1 MKLVFLA
8 FTLLILSTSL
18 QAEEVGYEVEVII
31 FEDTTD
37 TYTHSEIWQEE
48 PQASTEEASTLQP
61 ETVKSGKDKYTFLSN
76 DKFRLNNQAKKLSSN
91 ADYKVLYHRAWK
103 QVGLDKDLAF
113 PVHIDSR
120 NPHSI
125 ETLNSNAPD
134 TNNNARNYV
143 DGSITLIMSRYLH
156 INTNLM
162 YHRQIL
168 QDSQNINDSA
178 AIPSTSAGYSDFPVK
193 FERRM
198 RSREVHY
205 IDHPMVGIIVLATP
219 YTILEKTT
227 PSSPNRQYKSL

>member
-8 FTLLILSTSL
+8 FTLLILSSSL

-37 TYTHSEIWQEE
+37 TYAHSEIWQEE
-48 PQASTEEASTLQP
+48 PKASAEEASTQP
-61 ETVKSGKDKYTFLSN
+61 QETVKSGKDKYTFLSN
-76 DKFRLNNQAKKLSSN
+76 DKFRLTNQAKKLSSN

-103 QVGLDKDLAF
+103 QVGLDKDMAF

-120 NPHSI
+120 NPQSI
-125 ETLNSNAPD
+125 ETLNAPD
-134 TNNNARNYV
+134 TNDNATNYI

-162 YHRQIL
+162 YHRQIP
-168 QDSQNINDSA
+168 QEGQNFNDST
-178 AIPSTSAGYSDFPVK
+178 AIPSTSTGYTDFPVK

-205 IDHPMVGIIVLATP
+205 IDHPMVGIIVMATP

-227 PSSPNRQYKSL
+227 PTSPNRQYKSL